1 MRLTLA
7 LATVLFLVFTQAFAQ
22 DFQKGWEAA
31 QVGDYATA
39 MKEWEPL
46 AKKGDATSQFNL
58 GWMYLNGKGVIQDIK
73 EAFKWY
79 LLSANQG
86 YASGQNN
93 VGNMYAKGDGVPKD
107 YAEAKKWYQLSAAQ
121 GYINA
126 QNNLGNMYKYGYGV
140 LQDNMRAHMW
150 YNIASANGHKEA
162 GKYRDED
169 AAQMTPENIS
179 KATAMARECMNSN
192 YKNCGY

>member
-1 MRLTLA
+1 MRSALA

-22 DFQKGWEAA
+22 DFQKGWKAS

-58 GWMYLNGKGVIQDIK
+58 GWMYQNGKGVIQDIK

-86 YASGQNN
+86 YAYGQNN
-93 VGNMYAKGDGVPKD
+93 VGIMYAKGDGVPKD
-107 YAEAKKWYQLSAAQ
+107 YADAMKWFRLSAKQGNAGGQFGLGFMYEEGNGVLKDYAEAKKWYQLS
-121 GYINA
+121 GCTR
-126 QNNLGNMYKYGYGV
+126 LYKCTN
-140 LQDNMRAHMW
+140 QSW
-150 YNIASANGHKEA
+150 
-162 GKYRDED
+162 KYVQVWLRC
-169 AAQMTPENIS
+169 S
-179 KATAMARECMNSN
+179 S
-192 YKNCGY
+192 G